1 MPTLIAIRQAVPQ
14 DVEVVSGIL
23 REVAQWQE
31 QAGAPLWLDGE
42 LTPDKIAAEIASGFF
57 FLADSASDPAGTVK
71 FQREDQLFWPD
82 VPDPNAAYVHRLAV
96 RRRYAGQGV
105 STALLTWAAERTHSL
120 GRRVLRLDCDADR
133 PKLRAFYESFGFRLH
148 SYRQVGSY
156 FVARY
161 ELDVAKRML

>member
-71 FQREDQLFWPD
+71 FQREDQLFGRMCPIRMRRTFTGWRFGD
-82 VPDPNAAYVHRLAV
+82 AMQARAF
-96 RRRYAGQGV
+96 RRR
-105 STALLTWAAERTHSL
+105 S
-120 GRRVLRLDCDADR
+120 
-133 PKLRAFYESFGFRLH
+133 
-148 SYRQVGSY
+148 
-156 FVARY
+156 
-161 ELDVAKRML
+161 